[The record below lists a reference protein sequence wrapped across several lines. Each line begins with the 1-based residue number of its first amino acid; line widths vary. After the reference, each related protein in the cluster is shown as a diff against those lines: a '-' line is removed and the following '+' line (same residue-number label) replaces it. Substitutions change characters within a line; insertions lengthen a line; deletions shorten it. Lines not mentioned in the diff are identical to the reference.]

1 MFANQK
7 VPSLVTIF
15 FILMTLYVREF
26 APFWIEDLGT
36 KAKSPHRNK
45 VRRYPDA
52 TWATELNFPSFR
64 STVSSCLRKYIL
76 STVRERDR
84 WPTCLDTTIPVLVV
98 TTNPAMYPENKNP
111 SLFLDKVGKIRSA
124 RSEYL
129 FRCTHTK
136 KLSRWTSINKVW
148 TNYQQIYG
156 NKDKQAL
163 KSDVFH
169 NLQSRL
175 IAC

>member
-1 MFANQK
+1 MFEKIHSQYSSRK
-7 VPSLVTIF
+7 
-15 FILMTLYVREF
+15 
-26 APFWIEDLGT
+26 
-36 KAKSPHRNK
+36 
-45 VRRYPDA
+45 
-52 TWATELNFPSFR
+52 R
-64 STVSSCLRKYIL
+64 S
-76 STVRERDR
+76 
-84 WPTCLDTTIPVLVV
+84 PTCLDTTIPVLVV

-175 IAC
+175 IAS

>member
-1 MFANQK
+1 MLANQK

-26 APFWIEDLGT
+26 APLWIEDLGT

-175 IAC
+175 IAS